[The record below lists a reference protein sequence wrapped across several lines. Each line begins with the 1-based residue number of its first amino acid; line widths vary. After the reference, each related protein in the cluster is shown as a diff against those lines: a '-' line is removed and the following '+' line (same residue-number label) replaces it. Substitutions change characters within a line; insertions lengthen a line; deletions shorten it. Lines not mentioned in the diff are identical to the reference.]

1 MTEASLEQNMTA
13 ARREH
18 LVPGREI
25 HLQDMRGHQFCELG
39 LITGTSVDNAI
50 ANIWDTTGAS
60 DPTPEQFDALDADAI
75 ARENGARRAWVNP
88 GRTWMFDRLDVL
100 EAGDDK
106 SFGGMTGTWMG
117 MGAAATMMQA
127 TVEGGY
133 SPGYIYRNYT
143 FTFNQGSK
151 VYMLDAPDGEVFVM
165 QSFTRHFDPTLS
177 EDNLA
182 HLASRLELPS
192 GWGFRAETLEWD
204 LQVSSAK
211 HDNLAH
217 VLQDNLHNIYQGSDV
232 GRAFTELCPKDS
244 RW

>member
-25 HLQDMRGHQFCELG
+25 HLQDMRGHLFCELG

-88 GRTWMFDRLDVL
+88 GRTWMFDRLDVS